1 MRRFIVAPSMARLI
15 RRERGSARLVE
26 GYFPTQSSRNSHVRI
41 EGAEG
46 QLILITPGDN
56 GQPVEEIT
64 IVPRKPAEALLDVCA
79 GRLDIER
86 TSVAVAGRELQ
97 IERIAGAGRTIDVA
111 TVEAGPDF
119 VPPPWIGREVGGEG
133 AFWNRAFALE
143 GIPAVD
149 VPVSDAALNA
159 LIDTLDNRFGAM
171 FEPTRQAEVR
181 QPEPRQAEPRTAEAR
196 QPEPAKDQAREAAR
210 AAAVAQPE
218 VQPRRAGA
226 SARSEP
232 PVHVQANS
240 PGNGVQRETASAQ
253 RPGDGQAQP
262 AAQHP
267 AGPPPAAQQPAT
279 ANAAAQESAPSKR
292 METIIQGLSKV
303 LREPG
308 LPAEGEAI
316 VELDRWGGRRR

>member
-15 RRERGSARLVE
+15 RRERGSARVVE

-56 GQPVEEIT
+56 GEPVEDVT

-97 IERIAGAGRTIDVA
+97 IERIAGAGRSIDVA
-111 TVEAGPDF
+111 SVEAGPDF

-143 GIPAVD
+143 GIPAID

-171 FEPTRQAEVR
+171 FEPARQS
-181 QPEPRQAEPRTAEAR
+181 EPRQAEPR
-196 QPEPAKDQAREAAR
+196 QPEPAKDQSRDAPRAPAAP
-210 AAAVAQPE
+210 QPE
-218 VQPRRAGA
+218 AQPRRAGA
-226 SARSEP
+226 SGRSEA
-232 PVHVQANS
+232 PVHVQAN
-240 PGNGVQRETASAQ
+240 PQGNGAQRETASAQ
-253 RPGDGQAQP
+253 RPPEAQS
-262 AAQHP
+262 Q
-267 AGPPPAAQQPAT
+267 PAAQQPSAPQP
-279 ANAAAQESAPSKR
+279 AMAAAAAQDSAPSKR